1 MKRLLILIPAFNE
14 EKSLP
19 RVVTDVRR
27 TMPDADL
34 LVVNDGS
41 RDATASVARE
51 LGVAVLSHPWNMGY
65 GVALQTGY
73 KYAHAQGYD
82 LLVQIDGDG
91 QHDPSSMADLL
102 EPVVKDEADFVIGS
116 RFHSSSTY
124 RPSLA
129 RKLGMLLFRKLVSAL
144 VGQRLTDTTSG
155 FQACNARVIS
165 YLTRDSFPCDY
176 PDADLLILL
185 HRAGFRIAER
195 SVRMFADNGGQS
207 MHSGL
212 KPLYYVFKMF
222 LSIGVTLLRS
232 DRYR

>member
-1 MKRLLILIPAFNE
+1 MQRLMILIPAFNE

-19 RVVTDVRR
+19 KVVADIRQ

-73 KYAHAQGYD
+73 KYAHTKGYD

-91 QHDPSSMADLL
+91 QHDPASIVDLL
-102 EPVVKDEADFVIGS
+102 DPVIKGEADFVIGS
-116 RFHSSSTY
+116 RFHSLSAY
-124 RPSLA
+124 RPSLP
-129 RKLGMLLFRKLVSAL
+129 RKLGMILFRKVVSTL
-144 VGQRLTDTTSG
+144 IRQQLTDTTSG
-155 FQACNARVIS
+155 FQACNAKVMAF
-165 YLTRDSFPCDY
+165 LTRDSFPCDY

-195 SVRMFADNGGQS
+195 PVRMYEDDGGKS
-207 MHSGL
+207 MHAGL
-212 KPLYYVFKMF
+212 KPVYYVFKMF

-232 DRYR
+232 DKYR